1 MAADATYDSALPFKL
16 FLSRQYVRS
25 RIVSCSCYKDSMN
38 THALATATALSD
50 RDLLARL
57 SALAGR
63 ERQASAELVAHL
75 AALDARPS
83 AYAAQ
88 GYGSLHAYCTQAL
101 RLSEDAASN
110 RIEAARACR
119 RFPEILE
126 LLASGEMTLTSV
138 RLLGRH
144 LTPENHRA
152 VLEEAKRRTLKQ
164 IDLLVATVAP
174 QPDARSLVRKLPA
187 STVPAAAPT
196 AQVATN
202 VPPEVWP
209 TTTPAS
215 PLPAPGPR
223 PIVRPTAPQRYRIQ
237 FTIGEATH
245 DKLRRLQA
253 LLRRE
258 IPSGDPG
265 IIFDRAVTLLLEQ
278 VENKKRGI
286 TARPR
291 PRAPIRRETDSEDIR
306 TPPPP
311 STYIPRWVRR
321 AVWKRDGGGCAFV
334 SATGHRCTERSFLEF
349 HHVHARAKRGPATV
363 ENISLR
369 CRRHNQYEAELVFG
383 DRGRSMVRG
392 GEPAFPDC

>member
-1 MAADATYDSALPFKL
+1 
-16 FLSRQYVRS
+16 
-25 RIVSCSCYKDSMN
+25 MN

-119 RFPEILE
+119 RFPVILE

-152 VLEEAKRRTLKQ
+152 VLENAKRRTLKQ
-164 IDLLVATVAP
+164 IDLLVATLAP
-174 QPDARSLVRKLPA
+174 KPDARSLVRKLPA
-187 STVPAAAPT
+187 VVPAASGAVNEVPLEPGVEVTSPPPPVPVAPH
-196 AQVATN
+196 
-202 VPPEVWP
+202 
-209 TTTPAS
+209 
-215 PLPAPGPR
+215 PL
-223 PIVRPTAPQRYRIQ
+223 VRPTAPERYRVQ

-245 DKLRRLQA
+245 EKLRRLQA

-278 VENKKRGI
+278 VENKKLGI